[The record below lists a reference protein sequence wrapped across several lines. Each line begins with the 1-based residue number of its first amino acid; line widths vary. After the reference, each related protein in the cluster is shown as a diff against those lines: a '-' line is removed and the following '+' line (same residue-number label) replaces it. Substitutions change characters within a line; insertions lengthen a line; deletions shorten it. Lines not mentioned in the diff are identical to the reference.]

1 MKKKHG
7 VVAVT
12 LFVLTICMGMV
23 MALEKPAVAQTGF
36 SKIDTDGN
44 GEITVVEHGAF
55 WKGRFN
61 ELDANK
67 DGKITVDEFIAGTTK
82 QTFKNADAN
91 KDKVLVAQEYVAY
104 WCGSKAKA
112 SKDVKGKAQANL
124 VADVDI
130 NMDGKISTDECVAI
144 WLTHFNNMDTNKDD
158 KVTMDEYVTYIKK
171 RFKELDKNGDG
182 YIVLEEYDYYW
193 SGKGTPVIK

>member
-1 MKKKHG
+1 MKKEFG
-7 VVAVT
+7 VVAIMF
-12 LFVLTICMGMV
+12 FVLTICLGMV
-23 MALEKPAVAQTGF
+23 MAQEKPAMAQTGF
-36 SKIDTDGN
+36 SKMDTDGN

-55 WKGRFN
+55 WKGRFS
-61 ELDANK
+61 ELDTNK
-67 DGKITVDEFIAGTTK
+67 DGKITVDEFIEGTTK
-82 QTFKNADAN
+82 QTFKSADVD
-91 KDKVLVAQEYVAY
+91 KDKTLVAQEYVAY

-112 SKDVKGKAQANL
+112 SKDVRTKEQVGL

-182 YIVLEEYDYYW
+182 YIVLDEYDYYW

>member
-1 MKKKHG
+1 MKKIFG
-7 VVAVT
+7 MVVVI
-12 LFVLTICMGMV
+12 LFVLTICLD
-23 MALEKPAVAQTGF
+23 MAKAQTGF
-36 SKIDTDGN
+36 SKMDTDGN

-55 WKGRFN
+55 WKGRFS

-67 DGKITVDEFIAGTTK
+67 DGKITVDEFIEGTTK
-82 QTFKNADAN
+82 QTFKNADTD

-112 SKDVKGKAQANL
+112 SKDVKAKEQTNL

-130 NMDGKISTDECVAI
+130 NMDGKISKDECVAI
-144 WLTHFNNMDTNKDD
+144 WLTHFNNMDTNKDG
-158 KVTMDEYVTYIKK
+158 KVTMDEFVTYIKK

-193 SGKGTPVIK
+193 SGKPATAKK